1 MNSKPQSQLRVR
13 DRISDLPD
21 AFLWHILSFLDT
33 TYVVRTCILSTRW
46 KNIWAYFPTLD
57 FDRRC
62 FHDPAKFL
70 AFVDHALFFRYS
82 SNIVKFRLCL
92 RGLDVDQ
99 SRINAWINTAVRYS
113 FVELD
118 INAGYPCQ
126 LRTYELPKSLVIC
139 KTLVTLK
146 LTSEFITSV
155 PASGCFPSLKSLHL
169 IFFLNVNVSM
179 FEVLSNCPV
188 LEDFTMVGIL
198 RYNDSV
204 NFNIASPVLKTL
216 RICIDTEG
224 DVYGFSGSYS
234 YTINCPKLE
243 TFDVTEEFPSTYS
256 WGEAKSLVKAGICL
270 LQHCSHDPSFFNV
283 TALLAG
289 VGALPVFENLRRL
302 KLVCLECFCWDFLT
316 HLLIISPILESLVLE
331 RKVSGMGCEKNSDN
345 DTGSEYERDS
355 TSEEACEH
363 EDGSDHEKGIESEE
377 ASEHEEGIDH
387 EHQVDPPDCV
397 PQCCLSHLKIV
408 SILGF
413 TGERDELEMAKYL
426 LQYCHVLNKMTISMD
441 DDLSVDE
448 KEKMYKEILMVPR
461 GSRTSTVE
469 FI

>member
-1 MNSKPQSQLRVR
+1 MSLSTSYILKLVATKFTILLAIRPCVFAAGQMNSKPQSQLRVR

-289 VGALPVFENLRRL
+289 V
-302 KLVCLECFCWDFLT
+302 
-316 HLLIISPILESLVLE
+316 
-331 RKVSGMGCEKNSDN
+331 SGMGCEKNSDN